1 MSNRQIEHGSR
12 EELREAVVTAIAD
25 ALLAGVTAHGRAVLA
40 VSGGKSPVP
49 IFEAL
54 SAQALPWDRVTVTL
68 VDERFLPTDHPDSN
82 EALVRRHLLQREAAA
97 AGFIGLRGTAASL
110 DAAAAAADRALTAL
124 PESFDA
130 VVLGMGEDGHTAS
143 WFPDGDRLAAVLDPD
158 NLRLVMPML
167 ADSATATRERLTL
180 TLPVVARARLVLLP
194 LEGAGKL
201 ATLGRAMEPGPLE
214 ALPIRAALKLPQTQV
229 HTAG

>member
-1 MSNRQIEHGSR
+1 
-12 EELREAVVTAIAD
+12 
-25 ALLAGVTAHGRAVLA
+25 
-40 VSGGKSPVP
+40 
-49 IFEAL
+49 
-54 SAQALPWDRVTVTL
+54 
-68 VDERFLPTDHPDSN
+68 
-82 EALVRRHLLQREAAA
+82 
-97 AGFIGLRGTAASL
+97 
-110 DAAAAAADRALTAL
+110 ADRALTAL
-124 PESFDA
+124 PESFDV

-143 WFPDGDRLAAVLDPD
+143 WFPDGDRLAAVLDPG

-167 ADSATATRERLTL
+167 ADSAAATRERLTL

-201 ATLGRAMEPGPLE
+201 ATLARALETGPLE